1 MKQSHKERW
10 AHLGAEE
17 LSVGIKDFAGDA
29 KEHARWAARAQE
41 TADSLRK
48 ELRRRK
54 RERRPMDRERY
65 NLLNLTGVS
74 PSPEERAE
82 GWHYC
87 CEWDQLLIG
96 PGMPETECCTCPIWL
111 EAIGK
116 STSAEPVRSEAS
128 EVPAVAGPE
137 S

>member
-54 RERRPMDRERY
+54 AIEK
-65 NLLNLTGVS
+65 S
-74 PSPEERAE
+74 P
-82 GWHYC
+82 
-87 CEWDQLLIG
+87 
-96 PGMPETECCTCPIWL
+96 
-111 EAIGK
+111 
-116 STSAEPVRSEAS
+116 SAEPVRSEAS